1 VAESNRIGTL
11 TTELPLRDSFEEETL
26 KAREI
31 IKLIERDGWKFV
43 RQTGSHM
50 QFKHD
55 RKPGT
60 VTVPF
65 HGSKD
70 VSKVNLESILKQAG
84 LK

>member
-1 VAESNRIGTL
+1 M
-11 TTELPLRDSFEEETL
+11 

-31 IKLIERDGWKFV
+31 IRVIEEDGWKLK

-50 QFKHD
+50 HFAHLS
-55 RKPGT
+55 KPGI

-70 VSKVNLESILKQAG
+70 LPKFIVASILKQAG

>member
-1 VAESNRIGTL
+1 
-11 TTELPLRDSFEEETL
+11 L

-31 IKLIERDGWKFV
+31 IRILEEDGWKLA
-43 RQTGSHM
+43 RQKGSHM
-50 QFKHD
+50 QFHHSEK
-55 RKPGT
+55 KGT

-70 VSKVNLESILKQAG
+70 LSKGDVASILKQAG

>member
-1 VAESNRIGTL
+1 METL
-11 TTELPLRDSFEEETL
+11 NSELPLRDSSEDGSL

-31 IKLIERDGWKFV
+31 IRLIENDGWKLV
-43 RQTGSHM
+43 RQSGSHM

-55 RKPGT
+55 LKPGL

-70 VSKVNLESILKQAG
+70 LSKLEVHSILKQAG

>member
-1 VAESNRIGTL
+1 M
-11 TTELPLRDSFEEETL
+11 

-31 IKLIERDGWKFV
+31 IRLIERDGWKLV
-43 RQTGSHM
+43 RQKGSHM

-55 RKPGT
+55 VRPGT

-65 HGSKD
+65 HGDKD
-70 VSKVNLESILKQAG
+70 LAKVTVASILKQAG

>member
-1 VAESNRIGTL
+1 
-11 TTELPLRDSFEEETL
+11 L

-31 IKLIERDGWKFV
+31 VRRIEEDGWKMV
-43 RQTGSHM
+43 RQKGSHM
-50 QFKHD
+50 QFAHPV
-55 RKPGT
+55 KPGI

-70 VSKVNLESILKQAG
+70 LPKFIVASILKQAG

>member
-1 VAESNRIGTL
+1 MNEKRNFLSVSVEGGV
-11 TTELPLRDSFEEETL
+11 FL

-31 IKLIERDGWKFV
+31 IRLIEKDGWKLV

-55 RKPGT
+55 VKPGV

>member
-1 VAESNRIGTL
+1 M
-11 TTELPLRDSFEEETL
+11 

-31 IKLIERDGWKFV
+31 IRILEQDGWRLV
-43 RQTGSHM
+43 RQKGSHM
-50 QFKHD
+50 QFKHPT
-55 RKPGT
+55 KPGT

-70 VSKVNLESILKQAG
+70 LSKSDVASILKQAG

>member
-1 VAESNRIGTL
+1 M
-11 TTELPLRDSFEEETL
+11 

-31 IKLIERDGWKFV
+31 IRIIEKDGWKLK
-43 RQTGSHM
+43 RQKGSHM
-50 QFKHD
+50 QFTHPT
-55 RKPGT
+55 KPGT

-70 VSKVNLESILKQAG
+70 LSKSDIASILKQAG

>member
-1 VAESNRIGTL
+1 M
-11 TTELPLRDSFEEETL
+11 

-31 IKLIERDGWKFV
+31 IKLIEREGWKLV
-43 RQTGSHM
+43 RQSGSHM
-50 QFKHD
+50 QFKHEI
-55 RKPGT
+55 KPGL

-70 VSKVNLESILKQAG
+70 LTKLDVHSILKQAG

>member
-1 VAESNRIGTL
+1 M
-11 TTELPLRDSFEEETL
+11 

-31 IKLIERDGWKFV
+31 IRLIEQDGWKLV

-50 QFKHD
+50 HFKHPE
-55 RKPGT
+55 KPGL
-60 VTVPF
+60 VTVPY

-70 VSKVNLESILKQAG
+70 LAKVNVASILKQAG

>member
-1 VAESNRIGTL
+1 MR
-11 TTELPLRDSFEEETL
+11 

-31 IKLIERDGWKFV
+31 IKELEKDGWV
-43 RQTGSHM
+43 RMSVSGSHY
-50 QFKHD
+50 QYKHPV
-55 RKPGT
+55 KPGK

-70 VSKVNLESILKQAG
+70 LNSFTIKSIKKQAG

>member
-1 VAESNRIGTL
+1 M
-11 TTELPLRDSFEEETL
+11 

-31 IKLIERDGWKFV
+31 IRILEKDGWQLT
-43 RQTGSHM
+43 RQKGSQM
-50 QFKHD
+50 QFEHTT
-55 RKPGT
+55 KPGT

-70 VSKVNLESILKQAG
+70 LSKDTMASILKQAG